1 MRILIVGDSQAE
13 GPVGRAVQAA
23 FQAAGHT
30 VQRIAYVGH
39 GAYDWTRMHWPEYQS
54 ALASLRP
61 DQVIMIFGGNDPAN
75 SNLERAFRQFK
86 ASAPAVFYAG
96 PPRYDGRPDI
106 QAQTSPIRDL
116 AKRVFGN
123 KHLDAYPYSGPD
135 VPRAGDRIHFGT
147 TGGRVWADGILREWQ
162 AALNG
167 GGGGVPIWVGPA
179 AAGGALAFAVGAFL
193 WSRRQR

>member
-13 GPVGRAVQAA
+13 GPVGRGVQAA
-23 FQAAGHT
+23 LQQAGHT

-75 SNLERAFRQFK
+75 ANLERAFRQFK
-86 ASAPAVFYAG
+86 ASAPKVFYAG
-96 PPRYDGRPDI
+96 PPRYDRRPDV
-106 QAQTSPIRDL
+106 QAQTAAIRDM

-123 KHLDAYPYSGPD
+123 KHLDAYPYSGPE
-135 VPRAGDRIHFGT
+135 VSRAPDGLHFTT
-147 TGGRVWADGILREWQ
+147 TGGRVWAEGILRDWS
-162 AALNG
+162 AALRG
-167 GGGGVPIWVGPA
+167 GGGIGTDWIAPTV
-179 AAGGALAFAVGAFL
+179 AGGALVFAVGAYL
-193 WSRRQR
+193 WSRRR